1 MPRVSIVIPCF
12 NHGKYLPE
20 ALHNLES
27 NHAFYEVIIVNDG
40 STDEETIRAL
50 QILKSKNYN
59 VIDQQNGGLAK
70 ARNTG
75 ISSSRGEFIFFLD
88 ADNSIEMDF
97 VTKAVALFDKDP
109 EVAVVYSDAEYFG
122 TKSGEWK
129 VGDFNLQR
137 LMIAN
142 YIDACAIIRKSVL
155 DELGGYDEK
164 MKEIKSGWEDWEMW
178 LRISFAGKIF
188 RYLPQKGFRYRVGET
203 SMITGIQSSYEVRN
217 KLTEY
222 LHKKYPAQLGQEFI
236 TQFVV
241 QKFKPHP
248 LRFLIKLSMITW
260 FKNKYRK
267 LLDKNKII
275 AGI

>member
-20 ALHNLES
+20 ALHNLEPD
-27 NHAFYEVIIVNDG
+27 HTFYEVIIVNDG
-40 STDEETIRAL
+40 STDEETIGAL
-50 QILKSKNYN
+50 QLFRSKNYK

-70 ARNTG
+70 ARNAG
-75 ISSSRGEFIFFLD
+75 ISSARGEFIFLLD

-97 VTKAVALFDKDP
+97 VTNAVTVFDSHP

-122 TKSGEWK
+122 TKKGEWK

-178 LRISFAGKIF
+178 LRISFSGRKF
-188 RYLPQKGFRYRVGET
+188 QYVPQKGFRYRVSET

-222 LHKKYPAQLGQEFI
+222 LHKKYPAQLGQEYI
-236 TQFVV
+236 TQYVI

-248 LRFLIKLSMITW
+248 LRFLIKLSIIAW
-260 FKNKYRK
+260 FKKRYQK
-267 LLDKNKII
+267 LLDSNKII
-275 AGI
+275 SGI